1 MCIENYKDN
10 TFSLEKLS
18 KLVGLSSRTLSRFFK
33 DYLKMSFSG
42 FVSKLRLNATIH
54 CLRDGMSVTQVAINS
69 GFGSIRTFN
78 RVFNN

>member
-42 FVSKLRLNATIH
+42 FVSKLRLNATIY
-54 CLRDGMSVTQVAINS
+54 CLRDGMSVTQVSINS